1 MLYINFHGAV
11 TLTGRFPGSGGL
23 VLLFCA
29 KKRNWKF
36 SWQYSFHVSAPRTG
50 ALFTIEAKEGVFSSP
65 AQALVNV
72 KGKLRKE
79 CFPVVVY
86 EVPCTN
92 CHRVHIGASRNFER
106 RLKQYCNDVQN
117 EKVFSNTVTEHAHAS
132 NHEIDWGTTE
142 KEPTRRLY
150 LESFTIETR
159 KSMLNRMNSNL
170 PAAYTKCLG
179 HVS

>member
-1 MLYINFHGAV
+1 MAILLSRFGTQNGSLVHNRSK
-11 TLTGRFPGSGGL
+11 GRCL
-23 VLLFCA
+23 
-29 KKRNWKF
+29 
-36 SWQYSFHVSAPRTG
+36 
-50 ALFTIEAKEGVFSSP
+50 SSP

-92 CHRVHIGASRNFER
+92 CHRVHIGVSRNFER

-117 EKVFSNTVTEHAHAS
+117 EKVSSNTVTEHAHAS

-150 LESFTIETR
+150 LESLTIETR